1 MSPAQEPPEDRAAL
15 DHAFGRVIAHL
26 DIDAFLASVEQAH
39 DPRLRGKA
47 VIVGGRPTDRN
58 LVMSCSYAARALGIK
73 PGMLL
78 PQAARIARRAGVRAV
93 FLPGS
98 SIRANA
104 ARESVLRAVR
114 GFTPLVEA
122 TSIDDAYADLGGTLR
137 LHGAGPLDLGERI
150 ARAVRE
156 ASGLAIS
163 MGLGSNRLIA
173 RLATRLA
180 KPGGVAWVRP
190 EQETAFVAAI
200 ALEALPGIGSSIGG
214 FLRDTGL
221 RTAGDLQ
228 RVPRETLEA
237 TFGRHGAKLYE
248 RCRGIDRTP
257 VRPERLPA
265 AIHRE
270 TTFPTPTADLAEVR
284 AMLAYLVDR
293 ACARLRALSRLQRAN
308 EAGACA
314 LDAHRVAEQA
324 LDASRF
330 DERALGASDH
340 GERALGARQL
350 DERALGARQLDERA
364 LGARRLSVRLVYAD
378 RAEPPAQRTLKEP
391 THATTTLRAIAL
403 ELLERLAT
411 RRVLVRRVGLS
422 LSGFAPAPPAQA
434 TLFEEGDAR
443 RARLD
448 RTVDAIRAR
457 HGFGRLVAGPAVEL
471 LGKLENPPDGFVL
484 RTPSLTQ

>member
-1 MSPAQEPPEDRAAL
+1 
-15 DHAFGRVIAHL
+15 V
-26 DIDAFLASVEQAH
+26 V
-39 DPRLRGKA
+39 
-47 VIVGGRPTDRN
+47 VGGRPTDRN
-58 LVMSCSYAARALGIK
+58 LVMSCSYVARALGIK

-78 PQAARIARRAGVRAV
+78 PQAARLARRAGVRAV

-104 ARESVLRAVR
+104 ARERVLACVR
-114 GFTPLVEA
+114 SFTPLVES
-122 TSIDDAYADLGGTLR
+122 TSIDDAYADLSGTLR

-150 ARAVRE
+150 ARAVSA

-190 EQETAFVAAI
+190 EQEAAFVAAI
-200 ALEALPGIGSSIGG
+200 ALHALPGIGGSIGG
-214 FLRDTGL
+214 FFRDLGL
-221 RTAGDLQ
+221 RTAGELQ

-237 TFGRHGAKLYE
+237 TFGRHGLKLYE

-257 VRPERLPA
+257 VRPGRLPT

-270 TTFPTPTADLAEVR
+270 TTFPTPTADGAEVR

-293 ACARLRALSRLQRAN
+293 ACARLRALSCLQRGN
-308 EAGACA
+308 EESALGAQ
-314 LDAHRVAEQA
+314 DPNG
-324 LDASRF
+324 
-330 DERALGASDH
+330 RALGAQDAN
-340 GERALGARQL
+340 G
-350 DERALGARQLDERA
+350 RA
-364 LGARRLSVRLVYAD
+364 LGARRISVRLVYVD
-378 RAEPPAQRTLKEP
+378 RAEPPAQRTLREA
-391 THATTTLRAIAL
+391 THATGTLRAIAL
-403 ELLERLAT
+403 ELLARLAT

-422 LSGFAPAPPAQA
+422 LSALEPASPAQA
-434 TLFEEGDAR
+434 TLFEDGEAR

-448 RTVDAIRAR
+448 RAVDAIRAR

>member
-1 MSPAQEPPEDRAAL
+1 MSPAEPRSEDRAAL
-15 DHAFGRVIAHL
+15 DHVFGRVIAHL

-58 LVMSCSYAARALGIK
+58 LVMSCSYVARSLGIK

-104 ARESVLRAVR
+104 ARERVLRAVR
-114 GFTPLVEA
+114 AFTPLVEA
-122 TSIDDAYADLGGTLR
+122 TSIDDAYADLSGTLR
-137 LHGAGPLDLGERI
+137 LHGAGPLDLGEKI

-156 ASGLAIS
+156 ASGLAVS
-163 MGLGSNRLIA
+163 LGLGSNRLIA

-190 EQETAFVAAI
+190 EQEPAFVAAI

-270 TTFPTPTADLAEVR
+270 TTFGAPTADLAEVR

-293 ACARLRALSRLQRAN
+293 ACARLRALSHVQRAN
-308 EAGACA
+308 ESGARALRAELAGARADGIGEHGADDEARDAREGEERTRSARARRKRA
-314 LDAHRVAEQA
+314 LGARDRSERASDAPDQRERA
-324 LDASRF
+324 LGASDPAARALSASDH
-330 DERALGASDH
+330 DERALGASGH
-340 GERALGARQL
+340 
-350 DERALGARQLDERA
+350 DERA
-364 LGARRLSVRLVYAD
+364 LGARRLSVRLVYVD

-391 THATTTLRAIAL
+391 THATETLRTI
-403 ELLERLAT
+403 
-411 RRVLVRRVGLS
+411 
-422 LSGFAPAPPAQA
+422 
-434 TLFEEGDAR
+434 
-443 RARLD
+443 
-448 RTVDAIRAR
+448 
-457 HGFGRLVAGPAVEL
+457 
-471 LGKLENPPDGFVL
+471 
-484 RTPSLTQ
+484 